1 MRMRGVGLVLLA
13 MLLAVA
19 ARAEERVVNVYN
31 WTDYIDPAAI
41 ERFQAETG
49 IHVRYDIFDSLEALE
64 GKLLAGHSG
73 YDVVVPTSEP
83 TFSRLIRAGALQPL
97 DRAKLPHWAGLDPEL
112 MRRVATSD
120 PGNRY
125 GVIYLWGTIGLGMI
139 PDKVRVL
146 APDAPLDSWDLLFR
160 PENAR
165 RIAPCGITMLDS
177 PTDVIPSVLRY
188 VGRDPDSTAPADLEA
203 VETVLMGIRPFIRNF
218 ASSAAVNAVAAGET
232 CLAFSYSGDMVQA
245 AVRADEA
252 GRGVHVR
259 YSAPREGA
267 QLWFDMLAMP
277 ADAPHPAEALAFI
290 DFMLRPAVMAGI
302 TNKVRYAN
310 AVPASRP
317 DIRPAIVNDPD
328 IYPPPE
334 QMAKFFT
341 VGAVPPAAERARTRM
356 WSRFKAGR

>member
-1 MRMRGVGLVLLA
+1 MRGIGLVLLA
-13 MLLAVA
+13 MLLAVT

-97 DRAKLPHWAGLDPEL
+97 DRAKLPHWAGLDPVL

-139 PDKVRVL
+139 PDKVRAL
-146 APDAPLDSWDLLFR
+146 APDAPLDSWGLLFR

-177 PTDVIPSVLRY
+177 ATDVIPSVLRY
-188 VGRDPDSTAPADLEA
+188 AGRDPDSTDPADLA
-203 VETVLMGIRPFIRNF
+203 TVEKVLMGIRPFIRNF
-218 ASSAAVNAVAAGET
+218 ASSAAVNAIAGGET
-232 CLAFSYSGDMVQA
+232 CLVFSYSGDMVQA
-245 AVRADEA
+245 AARANEA
-252 GRGVHVR
+252 GRGVHVH
-259 YSAPREGA
+259 YTAPREGA
-267 QLWFDMLAMP
+267 QLWFDMLAVP

-290 DFMLRPAVMAGI
+290 DFVLRPAVMAGI

-317 DIRPAIVNDPD
+317 DIRPAIIDDPD
-328 IYPPPE
+328 IYPPAE